1 MPTKVCFEF
10 DRFFKLQNF
19 AYSWTH
25 FNTSLKTRGAY
36 DRMYFCLQV
45 DGPINGGGAV
55 MGSLQY
61 VKGVPV
67 VNRRYMK
74 EAPCLSKMVYK
85 RVRGWTLVGAFPYK
99 TLVRTP
105 LVMGHSSNQLLLA
118 SFSCLIPCGLIVTSF
133 LHRTSVNN
141 NIYY

>member
-1 MPTKVCFEF
+1 
-10 DRFFKLQNF
+10 
-19 AYSWTH
+19 
-25 FNTSLKTRGAY
+25 
-36 DRMYFCLQV
+36 
-45 DGPINGGGAV
+45 
-55 MGSLQY
+55 MGSLPY

-67 VNRRYMK
+67 VNRGYTK
-74 EAPCLSKMVYK
+74 EAPCLSKMVYE

-105 LVMGHSSNQLLLA
+105 LVMDHSSNQLLLA
-118 SFSCLIPCGLIVTSF
+118 SFIVTSF

>member
-1 MPTKVCFEF
+1 M
-10 DRFFKLQNF
+10 
-19 AYSWTH
+19 
-25 FNTSLKTRGAY
+25 GA
-36 DRMYFCLQV
+36 
-45 DGPINGGGAV
+45 GGLI
-55 MGSLQY
+55 MGSLPY

-67 VNRRYMK
+67 VNRGYTK
-74 EAPCLSKMVYK
+74 EAPCLSKMVYE

-105 LVMGHSSNQLLLA
+105 LVMDHSLNQLLLA

-141 NIYY
+141 NIYNLLTNL